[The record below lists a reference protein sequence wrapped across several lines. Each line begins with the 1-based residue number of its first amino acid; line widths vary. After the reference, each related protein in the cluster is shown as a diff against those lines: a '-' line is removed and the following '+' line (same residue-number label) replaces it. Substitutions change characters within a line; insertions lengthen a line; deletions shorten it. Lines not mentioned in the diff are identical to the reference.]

1 MKKTLA
7 VLALSATAAFAAPAF
22 AATGWA
28 GLAGSQSVSGGQ
40 STSTM
45 VGSGW
50 KVAGSLNSNQAYGD
64 VAAGNHGVTT
74 SSGSQSTNLSGSAGQ
89 GAGFAGSAGAAGGQ
103 GAAIGGFASFHG
115 FGGF

>member
-7 VLALSATAAFAAPAF
+7 VLALSAICVAPAF
-22 AATGWA
+22 AAGGWA

-50 KVAGSLNSNQAYGD
+50 KVAGSFNSNQAYGD
-64 VAAGNHGVTT
+64 VAAGNHVVTT

-103 GAAIGGFASFHG
+103 GAAVGGFVSFNG